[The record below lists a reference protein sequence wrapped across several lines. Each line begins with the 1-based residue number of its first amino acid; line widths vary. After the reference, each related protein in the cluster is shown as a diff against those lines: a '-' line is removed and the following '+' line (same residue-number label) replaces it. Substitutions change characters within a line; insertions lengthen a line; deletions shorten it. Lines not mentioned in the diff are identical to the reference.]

1 MQPGIVAKEP
11 RDSRFDLEALPD
23 QQLFDLSKNVDA
35 VHRKL
40 ATEILISRCS
50 KFLRRPEIAAE
61 VEALLATPP
70 PGATD

>member
-40 ATEILISRCS
+40 A
-50 KFLRRPEIAAE
+50 AE